1 MQLFYSHA
9 SPYAR
14 KIRLLLRELKLESRI
29 AEVLA
34 DPLANEPG
42 FLALNP
48 LGKIPCLVMEDG
60 ESLYDSDV
68 IAQFLLELAGEHGL
82 FLGGERRWHWEKLH
96 SLGCGLMDSAVAL
109 RIEKTKPAEQQSPL
123 WGERHRQAL
132 GRGLA
137 YLEVEWPTVP
147 PGVHMIA
154 LVAACV
160 LAYLD
165 FRHPDIA
172 WRDGCPR
179 LAAWFAEFSAR
190 PSFQDTRPA

>member
-1 MQLFYSHA
+1 MKLFYSHA

-14 KIRLLLRELKLESRI
+14 KIRVLLRELKLESRV

-42 FLALNP
+42 FLAANP
-48 LGKIPCLVMEDG
+48 LGKIPCLILDDG
-60 ESLYDSDV
+60 QSLYDSDV
-68 IAQFLLELAGEHGL
+68 IAQFLLELAGERDR
-82 FLGGERRWHWEKLH
+82 FLGGGRRWHWEKLH
-96 SLGCGLMDSAVAL
+96 SHACGLMDAAVAL

-132 GRGLA
+132 SRRLA
-137 YLEVEWPTVP
+137 YLETEWPAVP
-147 PGVHMIA
+147 AGAHMLA

-165 FRHPDIA
+165 FRHPDIE
-172 WRDGCPR
+172 WRGGCPR

-190 PSFQDTRPA
+190 PSFQETQPA